1 MDEQLH
7 ENCQQQI
14 SVLKTCMA
22 LLWLRAVWLI
32 TSSLHRSCQ
41 LVCKH
46 LQTTFRAVVRLWDVW
61 RKPETKLHFFQICWL
76 QLQGSSK
83 RQELLL
89 WGEHSLFPVCSAL
102 HCKLHYSSES
112 KWWVLTE
119 KLLSS
124 IQTVGGWQSVAT
136 KSISSKFL
144 IRHPPISPNNSQQP
158 PANTCH
164 PVGEYTHVTG
174 GFEGLAFKHI

>member
-83 RQELLL
+83 MQELLL

-124 IQTVGGWQSVAT
+124 IQTVGGRDSLWRPNQSQASFWFGVLRFHLTTASNLLQT
-136 KSISSKFL
+136 L
-144 IRHPPISPNNSQQP
+144 AIRLG
-158 PANTCH
+158 NTH
-164 PVGEYTHVTG
+164 
-174 GFEGLAFKHI
+174 L

>member
-124 IQTVGGWQSVAT
+124 IQTVGGRDSLWRPNQSQASFWFGILRFHLT
-136 KSISSKFL
+136 TASNL
-144 IRHPPISPNNSQQP
+144 LQTL
-158 PANTCH
+158 AL
-164 PVGEYTHVTG
+164 GEYTLVTG

>member
-14 SVLKTCMA
+14 SVLKTCLA
-22 LLWLRAVWLI
+22 LLWLLAVWLI

-46 LQTTFRAVVRLWDVW
+46 LQTTFRAVVRLCVW

-124 IQTVGGWQSVAT
+124 IQTVGGRDSLWRPNQSQVSDSA
-136 KSISSKFL
+136 SSDF
-144 IRHPPISPNNSQQP
+144 
-158 PANTCH
+158 T
-164 PVGEYTHVTG
+164 
-174 GFEGLAFKHI
+174 